1 MRRASVPTLL
11 FAASA
16 CFFSL
21 NAFSVRATFAAYALL
36 ALLALLRA
44 PTLFARQQRLPAIV
58 AYWLLSVSS
67 AFLVSAFGDF
77 YANFFVKFVLIQT
90 YVALAFWLF
99 ASGVLAMRSLERT
112 CETLIYVHATF
123 FIVQLGCYLAF
134 GHFIDFDSYIRESD
148 SEALYATKA
157 LSDSLISIR
166 ALGLY
171 SEPSFYAMTV
181 VPAGAILLLAKRR
194 MTAATIVAFA
204 TALLSFSIAAILIC
218 ALLGGVHFL
227 AGRTSIRIKLVIAA
241 VALAIAPA
249 MYGVYDKRVNQSADY
264 DALGSRTLVLREL
277 RERDALADVFGS
289 GLFWDE
295 RNNVGKT
302 HLRGYQVRDSSFYVY
317 LLFATGVAGATAFVG
332 ALFMLFRRRGR
343 RSLLPYLLP
352 LLLFKFHAL
361 YGMLWLTLLM
371 FVVVAGHAERLP
383 ERRERPGT
391 GTGTGRLSATG
402 ASGP

>member
-21 NAFSVRATFAAYALL
+21 NAFSVRATFAAYTLL

-44 PTLFARQQRLPAIV
+44 PTLFARQQRLPAIA
-58 AYWLLSVSS
+58 AYWTLCVSI
-67 AFLVSAFGDF
+67 AFIVSAFGDF
-77 YANFFVKFVLIQT
+77 YANFFVKFVLIET
-90 YVALAFWLF
+90 YVALAFWMF
-99 ASGVLAMRSLERT
+99 ASGVLSMRSLERT
-112 CETLIYVHATF
+112 CETLIYVHAAF
-123 FIVQLGCYLAF
+123 FVAQLGCYLAF

-181 VPAGAILLLAKRR
+181 VPAGTVLLLAKRR

-227 AGRTSIRIKLVIAA
+227 AGRTSMRIKLVIAA

-264 DALGSRTLVLREL
+264 DAVGSRTLVLREL
-277 RERDALADVFGS
+277 SERDALADVFGN

-317 LLFATGVAGATAFVG
+317 LLFATGIAGVAAFFG
-332 ALFMLFRRRGR
+332 TLFMLFGKRGR
-343 RSLLPYLLP
+343 RRLLLYLLP

-391 GTGTGRLSATG
+391 GTGWLSATG

>member
-11 FAASA
+11 FATSA

-21 NAFSVRATFAAYALL
+21 NAFSVRASFAAYALL
-36 ALLALLRA
+36 AVLALFRA
-44 PTLFARQQRLPAIV
+44 PTLFARQHRLPAIA
-58 AYWLLSVSS
+58 AYWMLSVSA
-67 AFLVSAFGDF
+67 AFIVSAFGDF
-77 YANFFVKFVLIQT
+77 YANFYVKFVLIET
-90 YVALAFWLF
+90 YIALAFWLF
-99 ASGVLAMRSLERT
+99 ASGVLSMRSLERT
-112 CETLIYVHATF
+112 CEALIYVHAAF
-123 FIVQLGCYLAF
+123 FLVQLGYYLIS
-134 GHFIDFDSYIRESD
+134 GHFIDFDSYVRESD

-181 VPAGAILLLAKRR
+181 VPAGVVLLLAKRR
-194 MTAATIVAFA
+194 MAAATIVAFA
-204 TALLSFSIAAILIC
+204 TALLSFSIAAIIVC
-218 ALLGGVHFL
+218 ALLFGVHFL
-227 AGRTSIRIKLVIAA
+227 AGRSSIRIKLVIVA

-277 RERDALADVFGS
+277 SARDALADAFGN

-317 LLFATGVAGATAFVG
+317 LLFATGGVGVTAFFG

-343 RSLLPYLLP
+343 RRLLLYLLP

-371 FVVVAGHAERLP
+371 FVVVAGHAGHAERSP
-383 ERRERPGT
+383 ERRERA
-391 GTGTGRLSATG
+391 GTGRLSATG
-402 ASGP
+402 ASCA